1 MRPITSTRPSGPRA
15 TRKAIPTRRRSL
27 RSSTSILRPSESN
40 ISSNETDI
48 VKACELVGRFF
59 YHWSQLEF
67 TINRAIWKL
76 FDVAAL
82 EGLIITS
89 NLQLRDRLHI
99 VNTALQFK
107 GRSQDEVWKRR
118 VRKTINRIGRLGGN
132 RNFLAHT
139 MFSATTTGHVDF
151 FHVEARGSLNLP
163 DTLWHP
169 KQLQCQYDLIQ
180 KADVDL
186 EQLTKSLEMHQQ
198 LIRLLAQQPTLGTAP
213 PSYAGCR
220 LECGWNSVWRLLR

>member
-1 MRPITSTRPSGPRA
+1 M
-15 TRKAIPTRRRSL
+15 

-169 KQLQCQYDLIQ
+169 KQFQCQYDLIQ

-213 PSYAGCR
+213 PSYAG
-220 LECGWNSVWRLLR
+220 LLTPFLQAQPNYPAESATPETNLQTDPKPQPKGEADNH